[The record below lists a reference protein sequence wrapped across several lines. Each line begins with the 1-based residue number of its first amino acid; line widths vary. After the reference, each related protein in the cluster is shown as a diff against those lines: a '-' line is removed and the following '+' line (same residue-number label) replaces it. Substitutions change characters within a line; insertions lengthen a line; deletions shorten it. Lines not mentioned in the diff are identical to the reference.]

1 MSVRSKCIDCGQ
13 RRACIKVE
21 ARAPLAH
28 PVVIDTIGPDGIT
41 ECQDESEYESYGP
54 MVEICRKCLRD
65 QGVLGKYLASEL

>member
-41 ECQDESEYESYGP
+41 ESYGP